1 MKSLGIA
8 GYFPVQIH
16 KILSVAESMNN
27 HLNPNVLYRV
37 LPPGVLCLPSFF
49 YQFATS
55 FLSAV
60 RWGRQALWLVLV
72 VCWLFFERPANV
84 LDYKA
89 LAISTLIILCLFLLY
104 IPICLYDIYLQS
116 LSSRKYCNMKKLFY
130 LSF

>member
-1 MKSLGIA
+1 MWLYNGGGMKSLGIA

-72 VCWLFFERPANV
+72 VSWLFERPANV
-84 LDYKA
+84 LDYEA
-89 LAISTLIILCLFLLY
+89 WATFEILYCSILFYVQISKPY
-104 IPICLYDIYLQS
+104 QS
-116 LSSRKYCNMKKLFY
+116 LSNSRNFQ
-130 LSF
+130 